1 MGPIRYA
8 KNGDVHLAYRTV
20 GEGESDVLWIP
31 GWFGDIE
38 EVWHVPG
45 FAEFLEELAGL
56 GRLILFD
63 KRGTGQSDRVP
74 EHQYASSWEERVGD
88 VMAVMDAVGSARA
101 ALIGASE
108 GGTQALLTAAREPD
122 RVTAVVSIAGWVR
135 MLATEQDPEF
145 GISRQQLEAFLAKS
159 VELWG
164 TGKSV
169 GVHAPSRADDPLFVE
184 RWATFERRAASPNAV
199 EAYGRMMAELDIR
212 AVLDEVRV
220 PTLLVHSTGDRM
232 VAVDQSRYLAR
243 HLPDARLVEVPG
255 ADHLP
260 FISHPEI
267 VLEEIQRHLIGSSR
281 PQAAPRRQFAAVLFT
296 DIVGST
302 DRAAAS
308 GDRAWRSLLDAYEDL
323 AQRVVGGLG
332 GEVVKSTGDG
342 TLATFADPQAAVLT
356 ARRLHREVAP
366 LGVKLRAGLH
376 CGQVEVRGDDVGGI
390 AVHIAARV
398 TGLATAHTTLVS
410 STVRD
415 VLLGSGLEFAPH
427 GTHELKGIPGEWTL
441 FELDPA

>member
-20 GEGESDVLWIP
+20 GEGASDVLWIP

-45 FAEFLEELAGL
+45 FAEFLEELAGI

-74 EHQYASSWEERVGD
+74 EHQYPSFEERVGD
-88 VMAVMDAVGSARA
+88 VIAVMDAVGSARA
-101 ALIGASE
+101 ALVGASE
-108 GGTQALLTAAREPD
+108 GGALALLTAAREPD
-122 RVTAVVSIAGWVR
+122 RVTAVVSIASWVR

-145 GISRQQLEAFLAKS
+145 GISRQQLGEFLTKA
-159 VELWG
+159 VESWG
-164 TGKSV
+164 TGKGV
-169 GVHAPSRADDPLFVE
+169 GVMVPSRADDPHFVQ
-184 RWATFERRAASPNAV
+184 RWANFERRAASPNAV
-199 EAYGRMMAELDIR
+199 EAYGRMLAEIDIR
-212 AVLDEVRV
+212 AVLDEVRA

-232 VAVDQSRYLAR
+232 VSVDQSRYLAR
-243 HLPDARLVEVPG
+243 HLPDARLVEVPS
-255 ADHLP
+255 ADHVP

-267 VLEEIQRHLIGSSR
+267 IVEEIQRHLLGRSR
-281 PQAAPRRQFAAVLFT
+281 SRAAARRQFAAVLFT

-302 DRAAAS
+302 DRAAAI

-323 AQRVVGGLG
+323 AERVVAGHG

-366 LGVKLRAGLH
+366 LGVELRAGLH

-398 TGLATAHTTLVS
+398 TRLATAHTTLVS

-415 VLLGSGLEFAPH
+415 VLLGSGLDFTPH
-427 GTHELKGIPGEWTL
+427 GTHELKGIPGEWIL